1 MRLLPNTSGART
13 ADEAVRIARLSRA
26 AGCGDWIKIEVI
38 SDTRHLLPDGYETA
52 KATETLAK
60 EGFTVL
66 PYMNPDRS
74 SKSSGKKEENGSL
87 QKRGRSL

>member
-13 ADEAVRIARLSRA
+13 ADEAVRLARLARA

-52 KATETLAK
+52 KATEILVK

-66 PYMNPDRS
+66 PYINPDLYVARACAAAGAAAIMS
-74 SKSSGKKEENGSL
+74 
-87 QKRGRSL
+87 